1 MNDDHNSSGSTVFHD
16 HGAEQ
21 VVIGAMMLNGK
32 LIADIEAVVPQAAFH
47 HPTHHLLFG
56 ILTELR
62 QAGAP
67 TSAYAVV
74 AHLAERGLTGKV
86 PDNGMYVHTLI
97 EAASTGGDPMH
108 FARIVADR
116 AVLRDLDLKLSSVR
130 AAIRSG
136 GDRSTADLI
145 EDTRVAVSDLSQ
157 RAIGGAH
164 VWNYWPDLLQPG
176 FDAFEEAM
184 ASHEPPGIPTGIPEL
199 DRAIHGLQRGRVIV
213 VAGPPGSGKST
224 LGAGNFP
231 RAAAFDHHIPTAV
244 ITMEMPVRE
253 MFNRLACAEAGV
265 SATSVARGDL
275 SDNDWS
281 KLAKMAKR
289 TDKAPLYISDV
300 KGQTFAD
307 IRVRVRRL
315 QQEKGIQLLV
325 VDYLAL
331 IKVLSNSPRHQQID
345 ELVKQFKDLAGELD
359 IAVVLL
365 AQTNRNNVQRGD
377 KKPQLT
383 DLKESGGIE
392 AHADVVIFV
401 HQPEM
406 YEPGKRVGEADLC
419 VRKSRNSE
427 RPDIPVAAQ
436 LHFNRFTSFA
446 A

>member
-1 MNDDHNSSGSTVFHD
+1 MTDEHSDATVLFD

-21 VVIGAMMLNGK
+21 VVLGAMMLDGK
-32 LIADIEAVVPQAAFH
+32 VIAEIEGIVQQPAFH
-47 HPTHHLLFG
+47 HPAHHLLFG
-56 ILTELR
+56 VLTELR

-74 AHLAERGLTGKV
+74 AHLAERGWTAKV

-97 EAASTGGDPMH
+97 EAASTGGDVRH

-130 AAIRSG
+130 AAIRAG
-136 GDRSTADLI
+136 GERSTADLI
-145 EDTRVAVSDLSQ
+145 EETRVAVSDLSQ
-157 RAIGGAH
+157 RATGGAH
-164 VWNYWPDLLQPG
+164 VWHYWPHLLEPG
-176 FDAFEEAM
+176 FDALEVAM
-184 ASHEPPGIPTGIPEL
+184 ASDEPPGIPTGIPEL
-199 DRAIHGLQRGRVIV
+199 DAAIHGLQAGRLIV

-231 RAAAFDHHIPTAV
+231 RAAAFDNNVPTAL
-244 ITMEMPVRE
+244 ITMEMPVKE

-265 SATSVARGDL
+265 SATAAARGELD
-275 SDNDWS
+275 DNDWS
-281 KLAKMAKR
+281 KLARMAER
-289 TDKAPLYISDV
+289 TNTAPLYISDV
-300 KGQTFAD
+300 KGQTFGD

-315 QQEKGIQLLV
+315 QQEKGIRLLV

-331 IKVLSNSPRHQQID
+331 VRINSNAPRHQQID

-365 AQTNRNNVQRGD
+365 AQTNQNSVHRGD
-377 KKPQLT
+377 KTPQLT
-383 DLKESGGIE
+383 DLKESGGIA

-436 LHFNRFTSFA
+436 LHLNRFKSFA